1 MMQRY
6 TMYVKGFEFI
16 EIIINY
22 SNDNTYQRYKKS
34 LRSLKSF
41 NAII

>member
-1 MMQRY
+1 MQRY
-6 TMYVKGFEFI
+6 TMYVKGFELS
-16 EIIINY
+16 EIILNY

-41 NAII
+41 SVII